1 VANQRSSNSR
11 LLAVGFAV
19 LVIGVLLV
27 LVIIRN
33 GDETPADPAPPSTGQ
48 PTDAAAEQPLPLS
61 PEQLATARLP
71 LPLDVPDGSEAVAV
85 RVNFMRGVAAIPAP
99 GDRINVYRLPQ
110 DSDDARPETETPTVP
125 GSGLPPRGPDAE
137 QVLTD
142 VEVLAVTGPL
152 PSTNDGTLTFVVAAT
167 PDQVPGLLTLANDDE
182 LWFTLLPAPDAAEEA
197 TEAPA

>member
-1 VANQRSSNSR
+1 MANQRSSNSR

-33 GDETPADPAPPSTGQ
+33 GDDTPAEPAPSSTGQ
-48 PTDAAAEQPLPLS
+48 PTDTAAEQPQTLS
-61 PEQLATARLP
+61 PEQQATARLP
-71 LPLDVPDGSEAVAV
+71 LPLDVPDGAEAVAV
-85 RVNFMRGVAAIPAP
+85 RANFMRGVAAIPAP

-110 DSDDARPETETPTVP
+110 SSQDSPAATEAPTAP
-125 GSGLPPRGPDAE
+125 GAGLPPQGPDA
-137 QVLTD
+137 QRVLTD

-167 PDQVPGLLTLANDDE
+167 PEQVPGLMTLANDDE
-182 LWFTLLPAPDAAEEA
+182 LWFTLLPAPDASEES